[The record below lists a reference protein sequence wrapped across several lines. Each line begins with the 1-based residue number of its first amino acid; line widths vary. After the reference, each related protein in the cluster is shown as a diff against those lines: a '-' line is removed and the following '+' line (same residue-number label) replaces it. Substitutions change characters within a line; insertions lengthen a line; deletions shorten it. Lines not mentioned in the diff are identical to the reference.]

1 MATAYRWGGKLY
13 MLLMYNYVLKIIKI
27 DYFLP
32 SYSKNKQVAIF
43 ETQNV
48 IRDVP
53 LLFSTF
59 KTIFWSL
66 RKNRD

>member
-1 MATAYRWGGKLY
+1 

-59 KTIFWSL
+59 KTIF
-66 RKNRD
+66 